1 MFATQTVRVG
11 ADEIDETNPV
21 IIAGFVRFGNVIGGF
36 LHAQGVGTTVL
47 EIDPDHVDLLR
58 RIGLKV
64 FYGDATRLDL
74 LHAVGAA
81 EAKLLIIAI
90 KDEEKSLALIEAC
103 RKHSSKLQVLACV
116 YVRDPAYRL
125 IQEGA
130 DSDARRG

>member
-1 MFATQTVRVG
+1 
-11 ADEIDETNPV
+11 
-21 IIAGFVRFGNVIGGF
+21 VIGGF

-90 KDEEKSLALIEAC
+90 KDE
-103 RKHSSKLQVLACV
+103 
-116 YVRDPAYRL
+116 
-125 IQEGA
+125 
-130 DSDARRG
+130 